1 MQKIIFSVI
10 VSLILITSAN
20 HAFAQTSDNLA
31 VIETNLGNIVIE
43 FFPADAPNHVDNFIN
58 LSNSG
63 FYDGTLFHRII
74 PQFMIQGGDPNTIDG
89 DPSTW
94 GTGGPEKRVD
104 AEFNTIKHDRG
115 IVSMARSSDPNSGGS
130 QFFIVHED
138 SHFLDQQYTVFG
150 RIVTD
155 ESFETLDKI
164 ASVEIGSRDMPVDTE
179 PVRINSVKIVERSTV
194 PNVLE
199 LPEPERIPSELAPI
213 ENQTFENIQ
222 HDMKFSVPAGWLLQ
236 EPEKTQENSPDVV
249 AVGPKVASMNP
260 VISVRVQETDE
271 RTIDDLILEK
281 DNSLTD
287 VINSG
292 TLTVLSKEKT
302 SVNGS
307 DAYVINA
314 KGVFSA
320 NNETFD
326 VQFQEVMIRG
336 HEKTYTLAYSNDVSD
351 FDSQLPL
358 FEETLDSFE
367 MLSASNRGFD
377 DGNSSNSEG
386 GGCLIA
392 TATFGSEMADQVQQ
406 LRELRDNVILS
417 KESGIAFMTGFNQVY
432 YSFSPT
438 VADLEREN
446 PLFKEFV
453 KLTITPM
460 IAILSV
466 LNHVDIDSEE
476 DLLSYGLGVILLNV
490 GIYFAIPAAIIYKI
504 RR

>member
-1 MQKIIFSVI
+1 MNKIIFSVI
-10 VSLILITSAN
+10 FSLILITSSN
-20 HAFAQTSDNLA
+20 HVLAQSSDNVA
-31 VIETNLGNIVIE
+31 VLETNLGNIVIE

-58 LSNSG
+58 LSSSG

-89 DPSTW
+89 DPSSW
-94 GTGGPEKRVD
+94 GTGGPEDRVD
-104 AEFNTIKHDRG
+104 AEFNSIKHDRG

-155 ESFETLDKI
+155 ESFETLDRI
-164 ASVEIGSRDMPVDTE
+164 ASVETDPRDAPVDIE

-199 LPEPERIPSELAPI
+199 LPEPERIPSEVAPI
-213 ENQTFENIQ
+213 ENQKFENIQ

-260 VISVRVQETDE
+260 VISVRVQETDQ

-281 DNSLTD
+281 DNSLQE

-292 TLTVLSKEKT
+292 TLTILSKEKT
-302 SVNGS
+302 SINGN

-326 VQFQEVMIRG
+326 VQFQEVMVRG
-336 HEKTYTLAYSNDVSD
+336 HEKTYTLAYSNDVVD
-351 FDSQLPL
+351 FDSQLPM

-367 MLSASNRGFD
+367 MLSASNRGNN
-377 DGNSSNSEG
+377 NSSDSEG

-392 TATFGSEMADQVQQ
+392 TATYGSEMADQVQQ
-406 LRELRDNVILS
+406 LRELRDNVILT
-417 KESGIAFMTGFNQVY
+417 KESGIAFMTGFNQIY

-438 VADLEREN
+438 IADLEREN

-460 IAILSV
+460 ITTLSV
-466 LNHVDIDSEE
+466 LNYVDINSEE

-490 GIYFAIPAAIIYKI
+490 GIYLAIPAAIIYKI